1 VARIDGKWVDSTF
14 VRSKTELRPSDD
26 ENMVEVT
33 SFDLNNTT
41 ATLNMQVQRTADLYK
56 EGNKVA
62 SVGGKKL
69 ALKEIR
75 SYTLVGDGEINATS
89 LPLNISSKALHAE
102 LVKVGAVPDEKF
114 DPKTPYVL
122 NLMTMPA
129 CPFGQSFDLPAVF
142 SELRDLLILRG
153 VLAAALGG
161 ASAGA
166 ALQWTEEQVVEL
178 KEHDLSASLN
188 YNPST
193 TNPYTD
199 QTDAISA
206 GEVDS
211 YTSFNIT
218 VGDPTMVSVK
228 ALYSANE
235 FLARRFAVTV
245 DGTEEK
251 KPKFIDLRSGK
262 NVVIAIKALS
272 ARTKLNAIDALMMP
286 VYEKFL
292 LGGGLD
298 GLTIAS
304 PSEDIE
310 AKLKEVE
317 ASIEDLYAAKVRPV
331 AFYIGASGLIPDGW
345 DVEVLDAEALK
356 ARFPEIDVEKKQAEG
371 TFLVNGTNIIGIF
384 SEVAYYSTDKGVAK
398 ARELEGA

>member
-1 VARIDGKWVDSTF
+1 
-14 VRSKTELRPSDD
+14 
-26 ENMVEVT
+26 MVEVT

-41 ATLNMQVQRTADLYK
+41 ATLNMQVERAADLYK
-56 EGNKVA
+56 DGNKVT
-62 SVGGKKL
+62 SVAGKKL

-75 SYTLVGDGEINATS
+75 SYTLVGDGEINAPS
-89 LPLNISSKALHAE
+89 LTLNISSKALHAE
-102 LVKVGAVPDEKF
+102 LVKLGALDGGKF

-122 NLMTMPA
+122 NLMMMPA

-235 FLARRFAVTV
+235 YLARRFTVTV

-262 NVVIAIKALS
+262 NVVIAVKALS

-292 LGGGLD
+292 LGGGID

-304 PSEDIE
+304 PSEAIE
-310 AKLKEVE
+310 AKLQEVE
-317 ASIEDLYAAKVRPV
+317 ASIEELYAAKVRPV

-398 ARELEGA
+398 ARELESA